1 MKSYSGK
8 VAVVTGGAGDIGKAI
23 ARQLLAEGAKVVLSD
38 VEKVA
43 LDAAVAE
50 LSKAGG
56 KAGGSVTGVATDVS
70 DPESVEAL
78 AEQVYGQHGVC
89 HLLFNNAGV
98 GAPSVNVWE
107 TTINDWKWVMG
118 VNVMGVIHGIQS
130 FVPRMIAGGQEGH
143 VINTSSGDGG
153 IAPMAGQSVYASS
166 KASVSIITECL
177 AAQFSQQH
185 PNLKATIFY
194 PAGGLLKTGIWN
206 CARNRPKDL
215 AREKPSGQPDDL
227 MGAFVKHA
235 AETGM
240 ELQFQDLDE
249 LAKSLIV
256 DLKADKFV
264 AMIGVEGAGAT
275 LHTRADKIGR
285 GEAPF
290 DAHSLIA

>member
-1 MKSYSGK
+1 LDNYTGK

-23 ARQLLAEGAKVVLSD
+23 VKQLLAEGAKVVISD
-38 VEKVA
+38 VEKGA
-43 LDAAVAE
+43 LDLAVAE
-50 LSKAGG
+50 VSADGG
-56 KAGGSVTGVATDVS
+56 DVTGIVTDVS
-70 DPESVEAL
+70 DPEAVESL
-78 AEQVYGQHGVC
+78 AEQVYAKHGAC

-107 TTINDWKWVMG
+107 TTVNDWKWVMG

-130 FVPRMIAGGQEGH
+130 FVPRMIAGGEEGH

-185 PNLKATIFY
+185 PQLSATIFY
-194 PAGGLLKTGIWN
+194 PAGGVLKTGIWN
-206 CARNRPKDL
+206 CDRNRPNEL
-215 AREKPSGQPDDL
+215 AREKPSGQPEDL
-227 MGAFVKHA
+227 MGSFMKHA
-235 AETGM
+235 EETGM
-240 ELQFQDLDE
+240 EVHFQDLDD
-249 LAKSLIV
+249 LAKALVV
-256 DLKADKFV
+256 DLHAGKFV
-264 AMIGVEGAGAT
+264 AMLGVEGAGDT
-275 LHTRADKIGR
+275 LRARAEKIGR